1 MNKKFQMSAN
11 KATGTWIDIPSELL
25 RVFVPFGR
33 TRLNAIGLFYF
44 RQHFHKEIE
53 ANIRSLTSG
62 LSPCSSWKILGSG
75 RRIFVAP
82 MTGNQPNETTGREE

>member
-1 MNKKFQMSAN
+1 MPAN
-11 KATGTWIDIPSELL
+11 NATGTWIDIPNELL

-44 RQHFHKEIE
+44 EQHFHKEIA
-53 ANIRSLTSG
+53 ANIESLTSG
-62 LSPCSSWKILGSG
+62 LSPCSSWKRLGSG

-82 MTGNQPNETTGREE
+82 MTGNQSNETAGEEK